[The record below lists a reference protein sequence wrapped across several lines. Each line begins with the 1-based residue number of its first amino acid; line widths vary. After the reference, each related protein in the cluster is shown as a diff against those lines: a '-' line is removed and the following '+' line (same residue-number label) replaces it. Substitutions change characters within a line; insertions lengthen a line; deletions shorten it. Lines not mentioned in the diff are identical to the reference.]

1 MMRINYYKSEDTLI
15 NKGKNMKKEHQKT
28 LKLL

>member
-1 MMRINYYKSEDTLI
+1 MRINYYKSEDTLI